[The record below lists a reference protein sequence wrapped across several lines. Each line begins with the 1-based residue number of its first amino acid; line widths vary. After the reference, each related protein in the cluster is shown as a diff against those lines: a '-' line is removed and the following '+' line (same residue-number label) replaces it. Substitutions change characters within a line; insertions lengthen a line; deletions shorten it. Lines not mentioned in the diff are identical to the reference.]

1 MFYSG
6 FYLKYFTH
14 KIYSVKE
21 SSKSI
26 ILFHY
31 TLITINFAATN
42 YKLFKMQSK
51 KNIKEAYKQK
61 KFQIGVYQIRNTIN
75 NKVLIDSSVDLVAI
89 WNRERFQLN
98 FGNHPNTELQKD
110 WKEYGEHKFSYE
122 ILAEINQK
130 EEGAAN
136 YKKEAKEL
144 EKMYIE
150 ELQPF
155 GEKGYNVPV
164 K

>member
-1 MFYSG
+1 
-6 FYLKYFTH
+6 
-14 KIYSVKE
+14 
-21 SSKSI
+21 
-26 ILFHY
+26 
-31 TLITINFAATN
+31 
-42 YKLFKMQSK
+42 MQSK
-51 KNIKEAYKQK
+51 KDIKEAYKQK
-61 KFQIGVYQIRNTIN
+61 KFQIGVYQIRNTVN
-75 NKVLIDSSVDLVAI
+75 NKVLIDSSIDLVAI

-110 WKEYGEHKFSYE
+110 WKEYGEDKFSYE
-122 ILAEINQK
+122 ILAEIDQK
-130 EEGAAN
+130 EEGATN

>member
-1 MFYSG
+1 
-6 FYLKYFTH
+6 
-14 KIYSVKE
+14 
-21 SSKSI
+21 
-26 ILFHY
+26 
-31 TLITINFAATN
+31 
-42 YKLFKMQSK
+42 MQSK
-51 KNIKEAYKQK
+51 KELKEAYKQK

-110 WKEYGEHKFSYE
+110 WKEYGEDKFSYE
-122 ILAEINQK
+122 ILTEIDQK
-130 EEGAAN
+130 EESSAN

-144 EKMYIE
+144 ERMFIE

-155 GEKGYNVPV
+155 GEKGYNVQV
-164 K
+164 N